1 MEMDFNVIKE
11 IIGVFVTVATFAISV
26 TALVRSQKKEQN
38 TELNAHFKEIERK
51 IANNEQGL
59 QDHLIDAAKI
69 VSGLTKHDEVQALI
83 KENSAKIDLIS
94 ADFAMYKL
102 DIAKSQSLDS
112 AKVFTSASKIDEIH
126 SLVKETTAKLDLIAA
141 DLALH
146 KLEDA
151 RMQSTLS
158 AKMDHITNSPPD
170 RTLVDKMDLLL
181 EAVRDMARHD

>member
-1 MEMDFNVIKE
+1 MDFNVIKE
-11 IIGVFVTVATFAISV
+11 VVGVFVTVATFAISV

-69 VSGLTKHDEVQALI
+69 ASGLTKHEEAQAMV
-83 KENSAKIDLIS
+83 KENAAKIDLVS
-94 ADFAMYKL
+94 ADLAMYKL
-102 DIAKSQSLDS
+102 DTAKTQSLDS
-112 AKVFTSASKIDEIH
+112 AKVFASVSKIDEIH
-126 SLVKETTAKLDLIAA
+126 ALVKETAAKLDLISAE
-141 DLALH
+141 LALH

-158 AKMDHITNSPPD
+158 TKIDHITNSDSD

-181 EAVRDMARHD
+181 DAVKEMGRHE